1 MARSLGDHDLL
12 AKGCGIR
19 VKEFLTPEPE
29 VKVFD
34 LSSPDIGARDS
45 LVMGTD
51 GLWDVLPNEE
61 VREAVNDKSKKSKKK
76 KCNMEEPGFEPG
88 AFRMRSGHSTT
99 ELHPRWLKSRV
110 WKKILPCFRPVD
122 TTLMNS

>member
-61 VREAVNDKSKKSKKK
+61 VREAVNDKSKFSKK
-76 KCNMEEPGFEPG
+76 N
-88 AFRMRSGHSTT
+88 
-99 ELHPRWLKSRV
+99 
-110 WKKILPCFRPVD
+110 
-122 TTLMNS
+122 